1 MNTVDLTGALAE
13 SASEVLEIMYFTGVT
28 GSEEPAPSPEG
39 EWICARLDF
48 QGGRSGSLGVRAPLP
63 TARVLAESFLGA
75 EPETVTELQCVE
87 VLGEMT
93 NMICGN
99 VLSRLAKEELFALSH
114 PQPEPPD
121 WNGQW
126 GNHTVASIFQLDDG
140 ALGVWLDWETA

>member
-13 SASEVLEIMYFTGVT
+13 SASEVLETMYFTGVA
-28 GSEEPAPSPEG
+28 GSTDREPPAG
-39 EWICARLDF
+39 DDWVCTRLDF
-48 QGGRSGSLGVRAPLP
+48 RGTRSGSVGVRAPLQ

-75 EPETVTELQCVE
+75 EPETITESQCVE

-99 VLSRLAKEELFALSH
+99 VLSRLAREERFALSH
-114 PQPEPPD
+114 PEPEPAD

-126 GNHTVASIFQLDDG
+126 RNHTVASIFQLDDG
-140 ALGVWLDWETA
+140 ALALWLDWETA